1 MINTVLPVEYGPCIE
16 EDEKIPVRPEDPD
29 AVPPLLVLPQQD
41 KKSAEQLLP
50 SPVSLALAITAA
62 KPLVKAAGVE
72 PSGRAS
78 REGGHVNMAY
88 TKSNPAIELH
98 KGRGSRNKPTNLWNP
113 TYGSW
118 FSEKPVIK
126 NNSPVEKEATEG
138 REVSGHE
145 GNCTLGASIVTG
157 RLPSS
162 SLLLEPSSLT
172 ASVKEVPLFRL
183 RHFPCG
189 NVNYGYQQQ
198 GLPLETSATPLCQQ
212 LRGPSP

>member
-1 MINTVLPVEYGPCIE
+1 M
-16 EDEKIPVRPEDPD
+16 RPEDPD
-29 AVPPLLVLPQQD
+29 AIPPLLVLPQQD

-50 SPVSLALAITAA
+50 CPPSLALAIPAG
-62 KPLVKAAGVE
+62 KALLKATGVE
-72 PSGRAS
+72 PSVRAS
-78 REGGHVNMAY
+78 VQAAREGGHVNMAY
-88 TKSNPAIELH
+88 TQSNPVTELH

-126 NNSPVEKEATEG
+126 NNSPVEKEATE
-138 REVSGHE
+138 REGSGHE
-145 GNCTLGASIVTG
+145 GNCTLGTSIVTG